1 MSDRRYGFNRPIQML
16 GAEHVLRVCLEMA
29 RQVKPE
35 APPHEVGAMAYKDL
49 AAQYEAAASLCRRM
63 SSLCFDT
70 PGMWVEVHEDMIL
83 VTGPRD
89 RLDMFAYNADE
100 TTPTSAPVPEDI
112 FLSYSAAEE
121 EFLIE
126 WVLDAGKPMA
136 FAVLDSECMVYG
148 IHLDEDVQSSV
159 LRVQNLTPDS
169 EGYLHLTESFL
180 GDPKGERFDTMF
192 RALLDTDGVDT
203 VHVVWRDRDAGIGVM
218 FSDLVPQG
226 VRRV

>member
-1 MSDRRYGFNRPIQML
+1 MQ
-16 GAEHVLRVCLEMA
+16 GAEQLLQQSLESA
-29 RQVKPE
+29 RRAQPE
-35 APPHEVGAMAYKDL
+35 APPHEVGAAAFKDL
-49 AAQYEAAASLCRRM
+49 GAKYEEASTLCRRM
-63 SSLCFDT
+63 ASLCFDT
-70 PGMWVEVHEDMIL
+70 PGMRVEVREDMIL

-89 RLDMFAYNADE
+89 RLDQFAYNADE
-100 TTPTSAPVPEDI
+100 TTPASAPVPEDI
-112 FLSYSAAEE
+112 LLSYSETEE

-159 LRVQNLTPDS
+159 LRVQNLTPDG

-180 GDPKGERFDTMF
+180 GDPEGERFDTMF

>member
-1 MSDRRYGFNRPIQML
+1 MSDRRYGFNHPIQMQ
-16 GAEHVLRVCLEMA
+16 GAARLLRECLEVA
-29 RQVKPE
+29 QKEHPE
-35 APPHEVGAMAYKDL
+35 SHAEVAALAFKDL
-49 AAQYEAAASLCRRM
+49 AGQYEAAASRCRRM

-70 PGMWVEVHEDMIL
+70 PGVRVETHEDMIL
-83 VTGPRD
+83 VTGPREH
-89 RLDMFAYNADE
+89 LDPFAYNSDE
-100 TTPTSAPVPEDI
+100 TTPASAPVPEDVL
-112 FLSYSAAEE
+112 LSYSEMEE

-136 FAVLDSECMVYG
+136 FAVLDSESMVYG
-148 IHLDEDVQSSV
+148 IHLEEDVQSSV
-159 LRVQNLTPDS
+159 LRVQNLTPDG

-180 GDPKGERFDTMF
+180 GDPDGERFDTMF

-226 VRRV
+226 ARRV